1 MKSVSF
7 NSKNN
12 TFNCL
17 SVIISAY
24 NEQDNIIPLY
34 QKLKKNLDNLQ
45 KKRFFTQYE
54 VLFINDGSTDQ
65 TEAKIKT
72 ICSKNQNVK
81 KISLRKN
88 FGKSTALQAGF
99 FHANGDIITLDADMQ
114 DDPDEICQFI
124 KKINEEY
131 DIVSGW
137 KKKQTGSFGKKNNV
151 QNFQFYYTK
160 NFRHFLT

>member
-114 DDPDEICQFI
+114 DDPDENGLMVYRTIYRGAPVI
-124 KKINEEY
+124 
-131 DIVSGW
+131 
-137 KKKQTGSFGKKNNV
+137 
-151 QNFQFYYTK
+151 
-160 NFRHFLT
+160 NFRRFIYPYRFPIFFHRPDCQSNC